1 MTSQLCASKRVH
13 TNTHTQAVIK
23 HCRNESL
30 YWSFKLHMAQGEGSP
45 NNLNYWSALGRRLSA
60 GVFAAL
66 SVDGRHIR
74 MSDLVGSLALDEN
87 DNGYSDTYT
96 HIRPSSI
103 PGAIIAADT
112 KESESCCAVLPLKL
126 HGWREKNRDG
136 KARSRILERVRDA
149 ERK

>member
-1 MTSQLCASKRVH
+1 MVHYTFQDFQNSSDGYICNRTKVTSQLCASRRVH
-13 TNTHTQAVIK
+13 TNAHTQAALPVIK

-30 YWSFKLHMAQGEGSP
+30 YWSFKHMAQGEGSP

-87 DNGYSDTYT
+87 DNGYSDTHTHTHT
-96 HIRPSSI
+96 HIQVQYQELALLR
-103 PGAIIAADT
+103 T
-112 KESESCCAVLPLKL
+112 
-126 HGWREKNRDG
+126 RR
-136 KARSRILERVRDA
+136 RVRA
-149 ERK
+149 AALSFH